1 MDIDNYI
8 KKIFS
13 KRINFI
19 DQIIITN
26 ILLKK
31 DKDMRIKYLKE
42 IIKQV
47 YSLDYEY
54 EDEFYKLIDNRLI
67 NDNNNLFK
75 LINNKDIYKLI
86 SYLKYD
92 NENTDMYKE
101 IITPIQYYQVSKK
114 YINMIKDK
122 LKKLEVANHSS
133 TLYNTIKDNDLW
145 KLKKTVRNSEIDYN
159 LLAYKLYLSIGLINT
174 IELLGGKYGIVDYEQ
189 LYYLF
194 NDLDILNNKEEYND
208 ILNKFLFDDKKD
220 YNNVIRQMLYGNLN
234 DLFLNF
240 DYFYNNIDYFIDK
253 LGIKMNKNKVIL
265 LLQDRY
271 LTKDVTNPSISRDII
286 DDMVSSYYCKYIYRD
301 TNEEDIYDKN
311 QYIYNTYLKDK
322 YMSSIPQI
330 QIDTDN
336 EYIVEVLNLNDPK
349 NLVMGYRSGN
359 CFRINGDA
367 ASLFKN
373 FLISEH
379 MRLIS
384 ISTKEI
390 KDFAMILVYRNGNVL
405 GVQGIEVSKRI
416 PSELKGKK
424 LYETVKQTLK
434 EIMDYMN
441 ENGDSI
447 VATIIGASNENVSS
461 YNNQVLSFL
470 IPPIQE
476 IKGNYYNGI
485 FNYQCLLE
493 LAPGKSINDIKLEI
507 PQIRYYDE
515 IDKVMKRYAKC
526 YDKDYSIIEKNLIS
540 LRFRRVKIEDSYE
553 FYSKLSKINQREI
566 YTCCHKDFY
575 ITLYDQGYIDTFID
589 TNDKRVRNI
598 YEEELNKTYEL
609 KEKLERKNKYGLIK
623 KMGKRIY

>member
-26 ILLKK
+26 ILLKQ

-47 YSLDYEY
+47 YLHDYEY

-92 NENTDMYKE
+92 NEDTDMYKE

-122 LKKLEVANHSS
+122 LKKLELTNHSS

-145 KLKKTVRNSEIDYN
+145 KLKKTFRNSEIDYN

-174 IELLGGKYGIVDYEQ
+174 IELLDGKYGIVDYEQ
-189 LYYLF
+189 IYYLF

-220 YNNVIRQMLYGNLN
+220 YNNVIRQMLYGSLN

-271 LTKDVTNPSISRDII
+271 LPKDVTNPSISRDII
-286 DDMVSSYYCKYIYRD
+286 DDMISSYYCKYIYRD

-336 EYIVEVLNLNDPK
+336 EYIVEVLNLNDPR

-434 EIMDYMN
+434 
-441 ENGDSI
+441 
-447 VATIIGASNENVSS
+447 
-461 YNNQVLSFL
+461 
-470 IPPIQE
+470 
-476 IKGNYYNGI
+476 K
-485 FNYQCLLE
+485 
-493 LAPGKSINDIKLEI
+493 
-507 PQIRYYDE
+507 
-515 IDKVMKRYAKC
+515 
-526 YDKDYSIIEKNLIS
+526 
-540 LRFRRVKIEDSYE
+540 
-553 FYSKLSKINQREI
+553 
-566 YTCCHKDFY
+566 
-575 ITLYDQGYIDTFID
+575 
-589 TNDKRVRNI
+589 
-598 YEEELNKTYEL
+598 
-609 KEKLERKNKYGLIK
+609 
-623 KMGKRIY
+623 